1 MFEAI
6 VLIPNRG
13 YKFQPMSKV
22 NLTKV
27 YATEIDTLREYVE
40 ALYRLDEDYESMV
53 NIEEGVKSLLRNEN
67 LATPYFIKRGN
78 ERIGYVILTRYHS
91 VEKGGLT
98 IYIDELYVEEKFRRQ
113 GVGSAIMNE
122 IVVIARNQGAKTL
135 WAQSEPHN
143 GAAKAF
149 FTREGFQ
156 VSPYIDFERQL

>member
-1 MFEAI
+1 MNTAN
-6 VLIPNRG
+6 VRL
-13 YKFQPMSKV
+13 V
-22 NLTKV
+22 KV
-27 YATEIDTLREYVE
+27 YATELDTLREYVE

-98 IYIDELYVEEKFRRQ
+98 MYIDELYVEEKFRRQ
-113 GVGSAIMNE
+113 GTGGAILEQIMD
-122 IVVIARNQGAKTL
+122 IARQQGAKTL

-143 GAAKAF
+143 QAAQAF
-149 FTREGFQ
+149 FARQGFK
-156 VSPYIDFERQL
+156 VSPYIDFERPL